1 MADPRPGTLAPV
13 VERAECLTGCTGA
26 RMRAGNA
33 GSTGPVIRCR
43 HGRAACWKCS
53 VKTVCFVA
61 RQTTIC
67 SFFPGNRIA
76 RLPGRSSSSRGPDG
90 LAKACGDVIRGL
102 PACCG
107 LSRGGNGKSGVCGS
121 MLPVHPVLMASAA
134 AGLPVEVPLQPALP
148 VVQHGWRYPGWPA
161 SPVLPGR
168 PGVRQ
173 VWFALDGPAGPVL
186 SSSSARCGRAVLFPV
201 WCLPRRDCSARI
213 HCAEGRGLG
222 PPCARIA
229 GWRCHGHD
237 ARMFAC
243 VDG

>member
-1 MADPRPGTLAPV
+1 
-13 VERAECLTGCTGA
+13 
-26 RMRAGNA
+26 MRAGNA

-67 SFFPGNRIA
+67 SFSLVTGSRVYPEDHLHPEGRMGWQRHVEVSSVDCRHAA
-76 RLPGRSSSSRGPDG
+76 R
-90 LAKACGDVIRGL
+90 
-102 PACCG
+102 

-121 MLPVHPVLMASAA
+121 MLSVHPVLMVSAA

-161 SPVLPGR
+161 SPVLSGR

>member
-1 MADPRPGTLAPV
+1 
-13 VERAECLTGCTGA
+13 
-26 RMRAGNA
+26 MRAGNA

-43 HGRAACWKCS
+43 HGRAARWRGS
-53 VKTVCFVA
+53 VKTECFVA

-67 SFFPGNRIA
+67 SFSLVIRIA
-76 RLPGRSSSSRGPDG
+76 RLPGNSSSSRGPDG

-121 MLPVHPVLMASAA
+121 MLSVHPVLMASAA

-148 VVQHGWRYPGWPA
+148 RCATWLA
-161 SPVLPGR
+161 LPVLPGR

-173 VWFALDGPAGPVL
+173 VWFALDGPARPGV

-201 WCLPRRDCSARI
+201 WYLPRRDCSARI
-213 HCAEGRGLG
+213 HGAEGRGLG

>member
-1 MADPRPGTLAPV
+1 MAGPRPGTLAPV
-13 VERAECLTGCTGA
+13 VERAECLTGTG
-26 RMRAGNA
+26 MRAGNA

-43 HGRAACWKCS
+43 HGRAARWRGS

-67 SFFPGNRIA
+67 SFSLVTGSHVYLETLLRPEGWMDW
-76 RLPGRSSSSRGPDG
+76 L
-90 LAKACGDVIRGL
+90 KACGDVIRGL

-121 MLPVHPVLMASAA
+121 MLPVHPVLMVSAA
-134 AGLPVEVPLQPALP
+134 AGLPVEVLLQPALP
-148 VVQHGWRYPGWPA
+148 VVQHRWRSPGWPC
-161 SPVLPGR
+161 
-168 PGVRQ
+168 VRQ
-173 VWFALDGPAGPVL
+173 VWFALDGPARPGL

>member
-1 MADPRPGTLAPV
+1 
-13 VERAECLTGCTGA
+13 
-26 RMRAGNA
+26 MRAGNA

-43 HGRAACWKCS
+43 HGRAARWRGS
-53 VKTVCFVA
+53 VKTECFVA

-67 SFFPGNRIA
+67 SFSLVIRIA
-76 RLPGRSSSSRGPDG
+76 RLPGNSSSSRGLDG
-90 LAKACGDVIRGL
+90 LAKGMRRCHPWTAGMLRAVTRRERQVRRLRQHAARASGPDGIGGSGPAGGSAA
-102 PACCG
+102 PACFARC
-107 LSRGGNGKSGVCGS
+107 
-121 MLPVHPVLMASAA
+121 AT
-134 AGLPVEVPLQPALP
+134 
-148 VVQHGWRYPGWPA
+148 WPA

-201 WCLPRRDCSARI
+201 WCLPRLDCSARI
-213 HCAEGRGLG
+213 HGAEGRGLG